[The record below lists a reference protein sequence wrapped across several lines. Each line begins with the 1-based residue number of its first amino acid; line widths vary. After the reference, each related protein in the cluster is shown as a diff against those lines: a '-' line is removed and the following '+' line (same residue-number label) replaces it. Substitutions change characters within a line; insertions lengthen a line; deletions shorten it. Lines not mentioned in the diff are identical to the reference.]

1 MNIRNAKHNADGSID
16 CEIQHPKHG
25 WIPFTAAANDIEE
38 HGRAVHAAIL
48 SGDAGEIAPYEPPP
62 PPDLAEVKRAARATV
77 DQRFALAVH
86 QFPWDFGGEI
96 GLQHLQLRSVTDQ
109 ANWLVALGKAERMV
123 AAGQGAELT
132 PTGIRTQENVTV
144 PVTADQAVAVLAAVS
159 TFGEL
164 TMARAWAI
172 KDQINAAPD
181 AAAVAAVLAAEL
193 EAGWPIDEM

>member
-1 MNIRNAKHNADGSID
+1 MTRVVIVRRGSV
-16 CEIQHPKHG
+16 EERELLPEEM
-25 WIPFTAAANDIEE
+25 PEPTALEE
-38 HGRAVHAAIL
+38 VQ
-48 SGDAGEIAPYEPPP
+48 
-62 PPDLAEVKRAARATV
+62 RAARAAV
-77 DQRFALAVH
+77 DQRFGLAVH

-132 PTGIRTQENVTV
+132 PTGIRTLENVTV
-144 PVTADQAVAVLAAVS
+144 PVTADQAVTVLTAVS

-193 EAGWPIDEM
+193 NAGWPIDEM